1 MIDSNMSISLCDL
14 LCDKVRSKMSI
25 NINNSIYNIWNYDE
39 ILKSWKNYEYMGC
52 KLMTE
57 F

>member
-1 MIDSNMSISLCDL
+1 MMNSDMSISLCDL

-39 ILKSWKNYEYMGC
+39 ILKSWKNYEYTGC